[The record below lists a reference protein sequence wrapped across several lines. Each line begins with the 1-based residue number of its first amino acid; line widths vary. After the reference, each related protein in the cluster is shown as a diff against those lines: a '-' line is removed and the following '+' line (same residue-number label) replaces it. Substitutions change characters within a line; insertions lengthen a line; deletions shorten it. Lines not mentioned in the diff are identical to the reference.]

1 MYQPKLNRRKQ
12 PPTVKI
18 KANKRE
24 VKQIMFPKQ
33 EVVAMLLA
41 GGQGSR
47 LGVLTKK
54 IAKPAVPFGGKYR
67 IIDFPLSNCVN
78 SGIEAVGILTQY
90 QPLELNEYIG
100 NGQPWDL
107 DGMHSGVS
115 CLSPYQAVD
124 GADWYSGTANAIYQ
138 NIDFID
144 RYNPEYVVI
153 LSGDHIYKMDY
164 NQMIKFHKENDAACT
179 IAVIDV
185 PMEEASRF
193 GILNT
198 NADGSI
204 YEFDEK
210 PEHPKSTNASMG
222 IYVFSWKKLKK
233 YLIEDAAN
241 PDSSNDFGK
250 DVLPAMLN
258 AGERMFAYP
267 FEGYWKDVGTIDSL
281 WEANMDLLDPNVTL
295 DLTDIFSKNPMMP
308 PHYIA
313 DEAKIQNS
321 LVADG
326 CNVYGNV
333 EFSILFAGVNIGKG
347 ATVNSSI
354 IMPGAVIEDGAV
366 VQYAIVAENTVVGK
380 NAVIGEKPEN
390 VANRDDWG
398 VTVLGD
404 NLKIGDNTVIL
415 PKSMIDKN
423 VGVKD
428 DEE

>member
-1 MYQPKLNRRKQ
+1 
-12 PPTVKI
+12 
-18 KANKRE
+18 
-24 VKQIMFPKQ
+24 MFPKK

-47 LGVLTKK
+47 LGVLTRK

-90 QPLELNEYIG
+90 QPLVLNEYIG

-107 DGMHSGVS
+107 DGMHSGVN

-124 GADWYSGTANAIYQ
+124 GADWYSGTANAIFQ
-138 NIDFID
+138 NINYID
-144 RYNPEYVVI
+144 RYDPEYVVV

-164 NQMIKFHKENDAACT
+164 NKMLEYHKEKNAACT
-179 IAVIDV
+179 IPVIDV
-185 PMEEASRF
+185 PLEEASRF

-198 NADGSI
+198 HEDGEI

-210 PEHPKSTNASMG
+210 PEKPKSTHASMG
-222 IYVFSWKKLKK
+222 IYIFSYKELRK
-233 YLIEDAAN
+233 YLIEDDEN
-241 PDSSNDFGK
+241 KNSSHDFGK

-295 DLTDIFSKNPMMP
+295 DLKDIYSRNPMMP
-308 PHYIA
+308 PHFVSNDA
-313 DEAKIQNS
+313 VIQNS

-326 CNVYGNV
+326 CNVYGNL
-333 EFSILFAGVNIGKG
+333 EFSILFSGVTIGKG
-347 ATVNSSI
+347 ATINSSI
-354 IMPGAVIEDGAV
+354 IMPGAVIEEGAT
-366 VQYAIVAENTVVGK
+366 VQFAIIAENTVVRK
-380 NAVIGEKPEN
+380 NAVVGAKPEDC
-390 VANRDDWG
+390 ANRDDWG
-398 VTVLGD
+398 IAVVGENAIID
-404 NLKIGDNTVIL
+404 EGAVVK
-415 PKSMIDKN
+415 PKEMIDRCTE
-423 VGVKD
+423 VKAN
-428 DEE
+428 EM

>member
-1 MYQPKLNRRKQ
+1 
-12 PPTVKI
+12 
-18 KANKRE
+18 
-24 VKQIMFPKQ
+24 MFPKK

-47 LGVLTKK
+47 LGVLTRK

-90 QPLELNEYIG
+90 QPLVLNEYIG

-107 DGMHSGVS
+107 DGMHSGVN

-124 GADWYSGTANAIYQ
+124 GADWYSGTANAIFQ
-138 NIDFID
+138 NINYID
-144 RYNPEYVVI
+144 RYDPEYVVV

-164 NQMIKFHKENDAACT
+164 NKMLEYHKEKNAACT

-185 PMEEASRF
+185 PLEEASRF

-198 NADGSI
+198 HEDGEI

-210 PEHPKSTNASMG
+210 PEKPKSTHASMG
-222 IYVFSWKKLKK
+222 IYIFSYKELRK
-233 YLIEDAAN
+233 YLIEDDEN
-241 PDSSNDFGK
+241 KSSSHDFGK

-295 DLTDIFSKNPMMP
+295 DLKDIYSRNPMMP
-308 PHYIA
+308 PHFVSNDA
-313 DEAKIQNS
+313 VIQNS

-326 CNVYGNV
+326 CNVYGNL
-333 EFSILFAGVNIGKG
+333 EFSILFSGVTIGKG
-347 ATVNSSI
+347 ATINSSI
-354 IMPGAVIEDGAV
+354 IMPGAVIEEGAT
-366 VQYAIVAENTVVGK
+366 VQFAIIAENTVVRK
-380 NAVIGEKPEN
+380 NAVVGAKPEDC
-390 VANRDDWG
+390 ANRDDWG
-398 VTVLGD
+398 IAVVGENSIID
-404 NLKIGDNTVIL
+404 EGAVVK
-415 PKSMIDKN
+415 PKEMIDRCTE
-423 VGVKD
+423 VKAN
-428 DEE
+428 EM

>member
-1 MYQPKLNRRKQ
+1 
-12 PPTVKI
+12 
-18 KANKRE
+18 
-24 VKQIMFPKQ
+24 MFPKK
-33 EVVAMLLA
+33 EIVAMLLA

-47 LGVLTKK
+47 LGVLTRK

-90 QPLELNEYIG
+90 QPLVLNEYIG

-107 DGMHSGVS
+107 DGMHSGVN

-124 GADWYSGTANAIYQ
+124 GADWYSGTANAIFQ
-138 NIDFID
+138 NINYID
-144 RYNPEYVVI
+144 RYDPEYVVV

-164 NQMIKFHKENDAACT
+164 NKMLEYHKEKNAACT

-185 PMEEASRF
+185 PLEEASRF

-198 NADGSI
+198 HEDGEI

-210 PEHPKSTNASMG
+210 PEKPKSTHASMG
-222 IYVFSWKKLKK
+222 IYIFSYKELRK
-233 YLIEDAAN
+233 YLIEDDEN
-241 PDSSNDFGK
+241 KNSSHDFGK

-295 DLTDIFSKNPMMP
+295 DLKDIYSRNPMMP
-308 PHYIA
+308 PHFVSNDA
-313 DEAKIQNS
+313 VIQNS

-326 CNVYGNV
+326 CNVYGNL
-333 EFSILFAGVNIGKG
+333 EFSILFSGVTIGKG
-347 ATVNSSI
+347 ATINSSI
-354 IMPGAVIEDGAV
+354 IMPGAVIEEGAT
-366 VQYAIVAENTVVGK
+366 VQFAIIAENTVVRK
-380 NAVIGEKPEN
+380 NAVVGAKPEDC
-390 VANRDDWG
+390 ANRDEWG
-398 VTVLGD
+398 IAVVGE
-404 NLKIGDNTVIL
+404 NSVIDEGAVVK
-415 PKSMIDKN
+415 PKEMIDRCTE
-423 VGVKD
+423 VKAN
-428 DEE
+428 EM